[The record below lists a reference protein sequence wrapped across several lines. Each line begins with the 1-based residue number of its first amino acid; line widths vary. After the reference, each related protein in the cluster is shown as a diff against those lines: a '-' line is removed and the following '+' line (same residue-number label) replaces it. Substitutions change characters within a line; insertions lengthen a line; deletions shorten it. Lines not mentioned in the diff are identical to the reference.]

1 MVTPVACFSID
12 MILYNCIHLQTRI
25 TNNGFLSASLQSDP
39 SSTSS
44 SHSLLSVTLEPWPAS
59 PSLIVWCSTYLRT
72 GSTASGG
79 TRSCEAWAENWSR
92 RTTSRWWGAR
102 NLNKSWWQPINNV
115 PTLLCMDSS
124 LEWWAG
130 DYQSTMCLPCY
141 VWIVVENDELVTTNQ
156 PWN

>member
-102 NLNKSWWQPINNV
+102 NLNKREYLTVACITNELGCLNIQMKLHMLTCLLTQNV
-115 PTLLCMDSS
+115 EKIGKIFSPWL
-124 LEWWAG
+124 W
-130 DYQSTMCLPCY
+130 
-141 VWIVVENDELVTTNQ
+141 NTT
-156 PWN
+156 